1 MRCYARYLRF
11 KSAIDSGPDSTL
23 ELDDRDFE
31 SGSLGL
37 RGPHLP
43 LLQDCHESN
52 IIRQIV
58 REPWRRRDNG
68 VPVCV
73 LPPGSHP
80 HSVVTVVHV
89 DALEFMV
96 A

>member
-37 RGPHLP
+37 RVVAALS
-43 LLQDCHESN
+43 LSLMDCERRLASLIASLGDIWASCSN
-52 IIRQIV
+52 
-58 REPWRRRDNG
+58 
-68 VPVCV
+68 
-73 LPPGSHP
+73 
-80 HSVVTVVHV
+80 
-89 DALEFMV
+89 
-96 A
+96 